1 MFIPSGQ
8 TINGVTFYRNN
19 IVCGTVG
26 LVPGC
31 KIIGSDPR
39 YTFGCKSE
47 SSYTLT
53 IPAENMTESE
63 QGSVWRCEYFGISIF
78 RSPDVNLTIAS
89 KIFSITIPIVFS
101 KFNQQRIRE
110 IISIV
115 RVSMTKTSFFLLNY
129 QRYNIQYKIKLKVLC
144 LKLKITLYKRLSK
157 NPRS

>member
-8 TINGVTFYRNN
+8 TISGVIFYRNN
-19 IVCGTVG
+19 IDCGTVG
-26 LVPGC
+26 LVPEC

-63 QGSVWRCEYFGISIF
+63 QGSVWRCQYFGISIF
-78 RSPDVNLTIAS
+78 RSPDVTLTIAS

-101 KFNQQRIRE
+101 QFN
-110 IISIV
+110 
-115 RVSMTKTSFFLLNY
+115 
-129 QRYNIQYKIKLKVLC
+129 
-144 LKLKITLYKRLSK
+144 
-157 NPRS
+157 